1 MIQLHKIFR
10 EIKCEIIYGVGINPP
25 WKIIFNPAR
34 FKFWVNLRH
43 VKRIDNKYGTC
54 FYGQDYGRILPNN
67 LGIDSMRGNDYSASP
82 RDIVSILNTMDI
94 SDKDAIIDIGCG
106 EGLAMYYMDQFPFS
120 RIAGLELSEVVA
132 NKVYDNLLKISR
144 NKYISEEGIRLRFSV
159 IVADAGKYD
168 SYDLYNYFYVYN
180 SLPKGVMREFVKRVE
195 ESICRSPRKV
205 HLLYLMPEYPDEV
218 LESKIF
224 KLTKRGKKSEI
235 RYGMWIFEN

>member
-1 MIQLHKIFR
+1 
-10 EIKCEIIYGVGINPP
+10 
-25 WKIIFNPAR
+25 
-34 FKFWVNLRH
+34 
-43 VKRIDNKYGTC
+43 
-54 FYGQDYGRILPNN
+54 
-67 LGIDSMRGNDYSASP
+67 
-82 RDIVSILNTMDI
+82 
-94 SDKDAIIDIGCG
+94 
-106 EGLAMYYMDQFPFS
+106 MYYMDQFPFS